1 MDPNHDKNGLSAE
14 LPANT
19 SELTHHNKTPRRL
32 TPVNLPSPV
41 LENPSSTEIKTEK
54 KIQSEAVP
62 TVVNRKVSTGVPPKK
77 NTTKDFYF
85 GKIIGEGNFLGLS

>member
-19 SELTHHNKTPRRL
+19 SELTNHKTQHRL

-62 TVVNRKVSTGVPPKK
+62 TVVTRKVSTGVPPKK

-85 GKIIGEGNFLGLS
+85 GKIIGEGKFLGLS